1 VNFMC
6 AAAVAY
12 APKEPLS
19 FEDILVAPPQAGEVR
34 VKITHSSICQS
45 DLYILL
51 GKVNIKYF
59 PEPSPP
65 PPKKRNRNFGLR
77 MLFLITG
84 ILSVIFQDKNHLFPR
99 IVGHEA
105 AG

>member
-1 VNFMC
+1 MNFIC

-51 GKVNIKYF
+51 GKVHIKYF
-59 PEPSPP
+59 PGPSPP
-65 PPKKRNRNFGLR
+65 PPKKRE
-77 MLFLITG
+77 TE
-84 ILSVIFQDKNHLFPR
+84 ILVFECCS
-99 IVGHEA
+99 
-105 AG
+105 

>member
-1 VNFMC
+1 MSIFHRTFSTFIDCDYGFCVNFMC

-12 APKEPLS
+12 APNEPLS

-51 GKVNIKYF
+51 GKVNIKHF
-59 PEPSPP
+59 PGPSPP
-65 PPKKRNRNFGLR
+65 PPNP
-77 MLFLITG
+77 
-84 ILSVIFQDKNHLFPR
+84 S
-99 IVGHEA
+99 
-105 AG
+105 

>member
-1 VNFMC
+1 MNFMC

-51 GKVNIKYF
+51 GKVNIKHF
-59 PEPSPP
+59 PGPSPP
-65 PPKKRNRNFGLR
+65 PPNP
-77 MLFLITG
+77 
-84 ILSVIFQDKNHLFPR
+84 S
-99 IVGHEA
+99 
-105 AG
+105 